1 MKRILCGISA
11 LLMCTAMA
19 GCPAPDEEIQ
29 TVTCLAEPEP
39 KVVTETNRPA
49 EPEASVAAEAKQ
61 PPAPDYTVDEISGY
75 FTPALLKEV
84 ASEEENTAVSPLSV
98 KLALNMAAL
107 GAKGNTEKELLTL
120 FGYESRSQM
129 RENSRSLVSELDRED
144 GSITVSNSV
153 WITDGYDAGEN
164 YIAETK
170 NIFSAELFRQC
181 LSDGRIVGALNGW
194 IDEKTN
200 GLIPNM
206 ISEPFGADTVMLLV
220 NALYFKN
227 EWVYEFTPSWEGFEM
242 TFHGAKGDC
251 TTKCM
256 SLEERGI
263 SYAEGDI
270 FRSVSLGYRDGS
282 YMNLY
287 LPAEDTESVLDIIE
301 RLSPAELSAAMD
313 MTYEENFVNVFMPKF
328 ECSYNESLKET
339 LQRLGLSDPFDPN
352 AADLGGIVDTDTY
365 DALYISD
372 VVHAAKIECNEK
384 GTEAAAA
391 TIAVCDAEAMPAELP
406 IRFTADRPF
415 IYEIKSPSGE
425 VLFIGVIS
433 GF

>member
-11 LLMCTAMA
+11 LLMCAAMA
-19 GCPAPDEEIQ
+19 GCPAPDDEIQ

-39 KVVTETNRPA
+39 RVIETDQPA
-49 EPEASVAAEAKQ
+49 ESELSIGTEPKQ
-61 PPAPDYTVDEISGY
+61 TSAPDYTVEEISGY
-75 FTPALLKEV
+75 FTPALLKEIV
-84 ASEEENTAVSPLSV
+84 SEEENTVISPLSV

-107 GAKGNTEKELLTL
+107 GAKGNTERELLTL
-120 FGYESRSQM
+120 FGYENSEQM
-129 RENSRSLVSELDRED
+129 RENSRSVVSELGRED

-153 WITDGYDAGEN
+153 WITDSYDAGEN
-164 YIAETK
+164 YIAETED
-170 NIFSAELFRQC
+170 IFGAELFRQR
-181 LSDGRIVGALNGW
+181 LSDGGIVGALNGW

-227 EWVYEFTPSWEGFEM
+227 EWVYEFTSWEDFEM

-270 FRSVSLGYRDGS
+270 FRSVGLSYRDGS

-313 MTYEENFVNVFMPKF
+313 MTYEENFVNIFMPKF

-339 LQRLGLSDPFDPN
+339 LQRLGLSDPFEPN
-352 AADLGGIVDTDTY
+352 AADLGGILDTDTY

-391 TIAVCDAEAMPAELP
+391 TIAACDAEAMPAELP